1 MLLAGLALFAGLS
14 HERRGQTHR
23 AVLATILNPFLRT
36 S

>member
-1 MLLAGLALFAGLS
+1 MPLVGLALFAGLS

-23 AVLATILNPFLRT
+23 AALATILNSFLIT